1 MPFEPLVTA
10 VIETSLNTLIKD
22 DPNLGRRLA
31 RLKGQVIQ
39 VHLKELNKTLT
50 FVFSQQIDVLANYEG
65 KPDCY
70 LSLHLSVLPELREQ
84 ANITKLIKQD
94 KLVLEGDIQLAQKF
108 SQLMTDCKPDIE
120 EWLSR
125 VTGDVVAHTVVQGA
139 KNVGSLLTSQFN
151 KHQNHLAQVLTEEW
165 RVAPAPLEIAY
176 FCDQVDDVKSQAA
189 RLEAKLVALLE
200 KISKENAEVAK

>member
-22 DPNLGRRLA
+22 DPNLVRRLA

-65 KPDCY
+65 QPDCY

-84 ANITKLIKQD
+84 SNITKLIKQD
-94 KLVLEGDIQLAQKF
+94 KLILEGDIQLAQKF

-125 VTGDVVAHTVVQGA
+125 ATGDVVAHTLVQGV
-139 KNVGSLLTSQFN
+139 KGIGSLMSSQLN
-151 KHQNHLAQVLTEEW
+151 KHQHHLAQVLTEEW
-165 RVAPAPLEIAY
+165 RIAPAPLEIAH
-176 FCDQVDDVKSQAA
+176 FCDQVDEIKSQSA
-189 RLEAKLVALLE
+189 RLEAKIATLMEKAGVAG
-200 KISKENAEVAK
+200 

>member
-1 MPFEPLVTA
+1 MPFEPLITA
-10 VIETSLNTLIKD
+10 VIESLLNTLIKD
-22 DPNLGRRLA
+22 DPELGRRLA

-39 VHLKELNKTLT
+39 VHLKEINKTLT
-50 FVFSQQIDVLANYEG
+50 FIFSQQIDVLANYEG
-65 KPDCY
+65 EPDCY
-70 LSLHLSVLPELREQ
+70 LSLNLSVLPELREQ

-139 KNVGSLLTSQFN
+139 KNVGALLSAQVS

-165 RVAPAPLEIAY
+165 RVAPGPLEIAY

-189 RLEAKLVALLE
+189 RLESRLNQLLE
-200 KISKENAEVAK
+200 KGA

>member
-10 VIETSLNTLIKD
+10 AIESTLNTLIND
-22 DPNLGRRLA
+22 DPELGRRLA

-65 KPDCY
+65 QPDCY
-70 LSLHLSVLPELREQ
+70 LSLNLSVLPELREQ
-84 ANITKLIKQD
+84 SNITKLIKQD
-94 KLVLEGDIQLAQKF
+94 KVILEGDIQLAQKF

-125 VTGDVVAHTVVQGA
+125 VTGDVVAYSLVQGVSNLGQFVKA
-139 KNVGSLLTSQFN
+139 KAD
-151 KHQNHLAQVLTEEW
+151 KHQKHLAQVITEEW
-165 RVAPAPLEIAY
+165 KLAPAPLEIAH
-176 FCDQVDDVKSQAA
+176 FCDQVDDVRSQAA
-189 RLEAKLVALLE
+189 RIEAKLNQLLE
-200 KISKENAEVAK
+200 RA

>member
-10 VIETSLNTLIKD
+10 VIETGLNTLIKD
-22 DPNLGRRLA
+22 DPELGRRLA

-39 VHLKELNKTLT
+39 VNLKEINKTLT

-65 KPDCY
+65 QPDCY
-70 LSLHLSVLPELREQ
+70 LSLNLSVLPELRDQ

-125 VTGDVVAHTVVQGA
+125 VTGDVVAHNVVQGVNSIGEFIKTQA
-139 KNVGSLLTSQFN
+139 LK
-151 KHQNHLAQVLTEEW
+151 KQNHLGQVITEEW
-165 RVAPAPLEIAY
+165 QLTPAPLEIAH
-176 FCDQVDDVKSQAA
+176 FCDQVDDVKSHAA
-189 RLEAKLVALLE
+189 RIEAKLNQLLE
-200 KISKENAEVAK
+200 RA

>member
-10 VIETSLNTLIKD
+10 VIETSLNILIKD
-22 DPNLGRRLA
+22 DPQLGRRLA

-50 FVFSQQIDVLANYEG
+50 FIFSQQIDVLANYEG
-65 KPDCY
+65 QPDCY
-70 LSLHLSVLPELREQ
+70 LSLNLSVLPELREQ
-84 ANITKLIKQD
+84 SNITRLIKQD

-108 SQLMTDCKPDIE
+108 AQLMTDCKPDVE

-125 VTGDVVAHTVVQGA
+125 VTGDVVAHSIVRGA
-139 KNVGSLLTSQFN
+139 ANVGQLVKTQAT
-151 KHQNHLAQVLTEEW
+151 KHQNHLSQVLTEEW
-165 RVAPAPLEIAY
+165 KIAPAPLEIAY

-189 RLEAKLVALLE
+189 RVEAKLNQLLE
-200 KISKENAEVAK
+200 RA

>member
-1 MPFEPLVTA
+1 MPFEPLITA
-10 VIETSLNTLIKD
+10 VIESSLNTLIKD
-22 DPNLGRRLA
+22 DPELGRRLA

-39 VHLKELNKTLT
+39 VHLKEINKTLT
-50 FVFSQQIDVLANYEG
+50 FIFSQQIDVLANYEG
-65 KPDCY
+65 EPDCY
-70 LSLHLSVLPELREQ
+70 LSLNLSVLPELREQ

-108 SQLMTDCKPDIE
+108 AQLMTDCKPDIE

-139 KNVGSLLTSQFN
+139 KNVGALLSAQVS
-151 KHQNHLAQVLTEEW
+151 KHQNHLAQGLTEEW
-165 RVAPAPLEIAY
+165 RVAPGPLEIAY

-189 RLEAKLVALLE
+189 RLESRLNQLLE
-200 KISKENAEVAK
+200 KGA

>member
-1 MPFEPLVTA
+1 MPFEPLITA
-10 VIETSLNTLIKD
+10 VIESSLNSLIKD
-22 DPNLGRRLA
+22 DPELGRRLA

-39 VHLKELNKTLT
+39 VHLKEINKTLT
-50 FVFSQQIDVLANYEG
+50 FIFSQQIDVLANYEG
-65 KPDCY
+65 EPDCY
-70 LSLHLSVLPELREQ
+70 LSLNLSVLPELREQ

-139 KNVGSLLTSQFN
+139 KNVGALLSAQVS

-165 RVAPAPLEIAY
+165 RVAPGPLEIAY

-189 RLEAKLVALLE
+189 RLESRLNQLLE
-200 KISKENAEVAK
+200 KGA